1 MSLSLLIVIV
11 SSVCLVAV
19 CYMGAGIILH
29 PPNMSRMEIYPEQF
43 GLRYEK
49 VFFKTR
55 DGLGLSGWFLPAPEP
70 QNEGRTILMCHGWGD
85 NKGELL
91 KFTHFLNAAG
101 FNLLYFDFRS
111 HGESEGEITTMGYYE
126 VVDFEAAVNFLKE
139 RKPHLLGKL
148 GVFGLSMGAAVTAM
162 AMPEHPEVKCAV
174 LESPFTDYKRVV
186 RQWAWNNLRVPYFP
200 LVIGTLLFLRWRV
213 GQEGVDRYSPI
224 NFIKRISPRPI
235 LVIGGEKDA
244 LMREED
250 VRRLYAAAG
259 EPKQLWMIPDAAH
272 AKAYQAGG
280 FEYETR
286 IANFFKRHL
295 S

>member
-1 MSLSLLIVIV
+1 MSLPLLIIIV
-11 SSVCLVAV
+11 SAACLIVV

-29 PPNMSRMEIYPEQF
+29 PPNMSRMEVFPEQF

-55 DGLGLSGWFLPAPEP
+55 DGLGLSGWFLPAPGEDAD
-70 QNEGRTILMCHGWGD
+70 GRTILMCHGWGD

-91 KFTHFLNAAG
+91 KFTHYLNAHG

-111 HGESEGEITTMGYYE
+111 HGESDGEITTMGYYE
-126 VVDFEAAVNFLKE
+126 VIDFEAAVRYLKDQ
-139 RKPHLLGKL
+139 KPHLVGKL

-162 AMPEHPEVKCAV
+162 AMPDHPEVRCAV
-174 LESPFTDYKRVV
+174 LESPFTDYRRVV

-200 LVIGTLLFLRWRV
+200 LIIGTLFFLRWRV
-213 GQEGVDRYSPI
+213 GQEGVDAYSPV
-224 NFIKRISPRPI
+224 NFIKKISPRP
-235 LVIGGEKDA
+235 LLMIGGEDDA
-244 LMREED
+244 LMKERD

-259 EPKQLWMIPDAAH
+259 DPKQLWIIPEATH
-272 AKAYQAGG
+272 AKCYQAGG
-280 FEYETR
+280 LEYETR
-286 IANFFKRHL
+286 IVNFFKRHL